1 MGLSVKICM
10 WIPQWGQRRHLS
22 FVILSSCYTPR
33 MICASSNPTRVVI
46 ESSCYTAEL
55 SLSLINLIFLRWVH
69 FVYNSAGIRW
79 LWWCW
84 CLHLYQVWP
93 SYHFCQRILHI
104 ALKETNESKNV
115 PGIAVVGEEECASHG
130 CCKDDCH
137 QAGSKSSFPS
147 KSSSVTRRLCLITLS
162 VLLTHLLC
170 IFTSLSLSS
179 FFCSPFFKITSE

>member
-1 MGLSVKICM
+1 MCTTQQGYVGFDGVDVYTCIKCDQVTIFVREGSKRRLSI
-10 WIPQWGQRRHLS
+10 
-22 FVILSSCYTPR
+22 
-33 MICASSNPTRVVI
+33 
-46 ESSCYTAEL
+46 
-55 SLSLINLIFLRWVH
+55 SLQIK
-69 FVYNSAGIRW
+69 
-79 LWWCW
+79 
-84 CLHLYQVWP
+84 
-93 SYHFCQRILHI
+93 SYHGSANLYAILHI

-137 QAGSKSSFPS
+137 LAGSTSSFPS

-179 FFCSPFFKITSE
+179 ISCSPFFKITSE